1 MRVYC
6 IHLAFIHITSEVYTA
21 QYIAGLMAIGIAYKL
36 HQYFNSEHSSK
47 TLLRLSRI
55 QSSFKTSPEFLS
67 TIIASIQKFNPHTNL
82 WVYQQIPRWFILLE
96 RTSANIFFWLL
107 LQFFFAKC
115 IFIICFGCNY
125 ICIDCHDQVQFW
137 CYLIKH
143 SSTKL
148 NNSIKL
154 IVIKWPRLSA

>member
-96 RTSANIFFWLL
+96 RTSANIFFGCCCNFFLLNAYSLFVLDATISVLTAMTKCNFGVIWLSIL
-107 LQFFFAKC
+107 LQ
-115 IFIICFGCNY
+115 
-125 ICIDCHDQVQFW
+125 
-137 CYLIKH
+137 
-143 SSTKL
+143 S
-148 NNSIKL
+148 
-154 IVIKWPRLSA
+154 